1 MTIKCVIKVT
11 DVGSRGSIVLRSL
24 KTWTAP
30 PQTLTSDWQ
39 SQALVHPFPLPIG
52 WHLPPDGLTGH
63 PLFQVSR
70 MSWHNGNRSS
80 YRPGE
85 GSGEKA
91 TGRME
96 HLRWPEAGTGE
107 VEPPNTAATKIR
119 ERPREA
125 AVTGKRGP

>member
-1 MTIKCVIKVT
+1 MAT
-11 DVGSRGSIVLRSL
+11 G
-24 KTWTAP
+24 A
-30 PQTLTSDWQ
+30 
-39 SQALVHPFPLPIG
+39 PIG
-52 WHLPPDGLTGH
+52 LEKAL
-63 PLFQVSR
+63 
-70 MSWHNGNRSS
+70 
-80 YRPGE
+80 
-85 GSGEKA
+85 GEKA